1 MSKKSHGRR
10 PNTYLHAMRSLGR
23 RAAAVA
29 GYRDKQRWPATRRMP
44 DPVDDAVL
52 PHAMAQRSG
61 PALGKAP
68 FTTRRALVVFVL
80 LVLLALL
87 VVAAQLA
94 WHEMRTSQWQAKF
107 FSDWAGRMGF
117 ALQAGPSPAGTVRY
131 PADGPYDQRMGYA
144 HLPDYLERLQTKDFK
159 VSAQARMTPA
169 MVEGI
174 DQGLFAPY
182 REKTQQGLSVY
193 DCRKQPLFAVQY
205 PERSYPSF
213 EQTPALLVKSLL
225 FIENR
230 ELLDTRY
237 PLRNPAVEW
246 GRLGRA
252 LLEHVGQVFGAEG
265 RTPGGSTL
273 ATQIEKYRHSP
284 DGRTA
289 SLHDK
294 LRQMA
299 SATARAYQ
307 PGQDTTTVRQQLV
320 LDYLNTVP
328 LAARPGFGEVN
339 GMGDGLWVWY
349 GRDFAEVNALLQAA
363 ATSAQ
368 PSNGQA
374 LAFKQALSLVIAQRR
389 PSYYL
394 ADAQSDLEE
403 LTDSHLRVLAS
414 QDVIS
419 PALRDAALAVKLGT
433 AGQASTVPPAPPA
446 TSFVTRKA
454 STAIRSQL
462 LGLLG
467 VPNFYSL
474 DRLDLGAVST
484 LDGQTQEAVTA
495 VLRQLRDAE
504 AAKAAGL
511 QGKGLLGNGDPAQV
525 VYSFTL
531 LERGAQA
538 NYLRLQTDN
547 YDQPLDIN
555 AGAKLDLGSTAK
567 LRTLVTYLDVMA
579 GLHQRYST
587 MDAAERAK
595 VVLDPKDRLSRWV
608 LDTLAHNPGADLPTL
623 LKAAL
628 DRTYSANPDES
639 FYTGGGLHTFSNFKR
654 EDNSRVMSV
663 REALRHSV
671 NLVFVRLLRD
681 VVHHYMFQ
689 VPGSSATLLQDSKDP
704 RRAEY
709 LSRFADREGREF
721 INRFVAKYQG
731 KTAEQAQEL
740 LLHNVRPTPVRLSS
754 IFRTIA
760 PTATKAQLGAFL
772 KENLPEGR
780 DTVTSERLAVLYDQY
795 GPEKMSLAD
804 RGYLGGVHPLELWV
818 VGYLRA
824 HPGATQAQIVA
835 ASAAER
841 QVVYQ
846 WLFASKLK
854 PAQDKRILSLLEV
867 EGFLEIHR
875 QWKRMGY
882 PFGSLV
888 PSYATALGASAD
900 RPAALAELMGVI
912 VNGGQ
917 RRPTE
922 RIAALHFASGTPY
935 EAVLQHH
942 SAASE
947 QVLAPEVAHAA
958 LAAIQDVVDEGTA
971 RRVKNAFTRADGSVM
986 AVGGKTG
993 TGDHRFETFGGQGQL
1008 LDSRVV
1014 SRSATFVFNIGERF
1028 FGSITAYV
1036 YGPRAAD
1043 YDFTSALPVQLLKV
1057 LSPTLMPL
1065 MDPAGHPN
1073 AAALPC
1079 SNWASATTP
1088 AS

>member
-1 MSKKSHGRR
+1 MSKKTHWRH
-10 PNTYLHAMRSLGR
+10 PNTYLHAVRSLGR
-23 RAAAVA
+23 RAASTA
-29 GYRDKQRWPATRRMP
+29 GYRDKRKYHQAPQRMP
-44 DPVDDAVL
+44 SQANALL
-52 PHAMAQRSG
+52 PPRASG
-61 PALGKAP
+61 ASLGPTLSKAP
-68 FTTRRALVVFVL
+68 FTTRRVLVWFVL

-87 VVAAQLA
+87 VVAGQLA
-94 WHEMRTSQWQAKF
+94 LHEMRTSQWQAKY
-107 FSDWAGRMGF
+107 FSQWAGRMGF
-117 ALQAGPSPAGTVRY
+117 ALQPGPSPASAVRY

-144 HLPDYLERLQTKDFK
+144 NLPDYLGRLQAKEFK
-159 VSAQARMTPA
+159 VSAQARMNPA

-174 DQGLFAPY
+174 DEGLFAPY

-213 EQTPALLVKSLL
+213 AQTPTLLVKSLL
-225 FIENR
+225 FVENR
-230 ELLDTRY
+230 ELLDPNY

-246 GRLGRA
+246 SRLGRA
-252 LLEHVGQVFGAEG
+252 LFEHVGQVFGADG

-299 SATARAYQ
+299 SATVRAYQ
-307 PGQDTTTVRQQLV
+307 PGEDTTVTRQQLV
-320 LDYLNTVP
+320 VDYINTVP

-349 GRDFAEVNALLQAA
+349 GRDFAQVNALLRAA
-363 ATSAQ
+363 VAAQ
-368 PSNGQA
+368 PSAEQA
-374 LAFKQALSLVIAQRR
+374 LAYKQALSLIIAQRR

-394 ADAQSDLEE
+394 ADSQSDLED
-403 LTDSHLRVLAS
+403 LTDSHLRLLAS
-414 QDVIS
+414 QEVIS
-419 PALRDAALAVKLGT
+419 DALRDAALAVKLGSKS
-433 AGQASTVPPAPPA
+433 QAPAVPPMP
-446 TSFVTRKA
+446 SFVSRKA

-495 VLRQLRDAE
+495 VLRQLRDADV
-504 AAKAAGL
+504 AKAAGL

-531 LERGAQA
+531 LERGAET

-567 LRTLVTYLDVMA
+567 LRTLVTYLDIMA
-579 GLHQRYST
+579 GLHQRYSAI
-587 MDAAERAK
+587 DLAERK
-595 VVLDPKDRLSRWV
+595 QVVLDPKDKLSRWV
-608 LDTLAHNPGADLPTL
+608 LDYLGQNPSADLPAL
-623 LKAAL
+623 LQAAL
-628 DRTYSANPDES
+628 DRKYSANPDES
-639 FYTGGGLHTFSNFKR
+639 FYTGGGLHTFNNFKR
-654 EDNSRVMSV
+654 EDNNRIVTV
-663 REALRHSV
+663 REGLRHSV

-689 VPGSSATLLQDSKDP
+689 VPGSSATLLQDTKDP
-704 RRAEY
+704 RRADY

-731 KTAEQAQEL
+731 KTAEQALEL
-740 LLHNVRPTPVRLSS
+740 LLHNVRPTPVRLTS

-760 PTATKAQLGAFL
+760 PTATQAQLGAFL

-780 DTVTSERLAVLYDQY
+780 DATAERLAVLYTQY

-804 RGYLGGVHPLELWV
+804 RGYTGGVHPLELWV

-824 HPGATQAQIVA
+824 HPSATQAQVVA

-841 QVVYQ
+841 QAVYQ

-900 RPAALAELMGVI
+900 RPAALAELMGII

-922 RIAALHFASGTPY
+922 RIASVHFASGTPY
-935 EAVLQHH
+935 ETVLQHH
-942 SAASE
+942 SGASE
-947 QVLAPEVAHAA
+947 QVLAPEVAQAA
-958 LAAIQDVVDEGTA
+958 LAAVRDVVEEGTA
-971 RRVKNAFTRADGSVM
+971 RRVKNAFMRADGSVM

-993 TGDHRFETFGGQGQL
+993 TGDHRFETYGGQGQL

-1057 LSPTLMPL
+1057 LSPSLMPL
-1065 MDPAGHPN
+1065 MDPAGYP
-1073 AAALPC
+1073 ASGAEPC
-1079 SNWASATTP
+1079 SNWAGVSASAP
-1088 AS
+1088 

>member
-1 MSKKSHGRR
+1 MSRKTHWRH

-23 RAAAVA
+23 RAASAA
-29 GYRDKQRWPATRRMP
+29 GYRDKRKYQQAVQRMP
-44 DPVDDAVL
+44 SQANMPVLAR
-52 PHAMAQRSG
+52 ASG
-61 PALGKAP
+61 ASAGPTLTKAP
-68 FTTRRALVVFVL
+68 FTTRRVLVWFVL

-87 VVAAQLA
+87 VVAGQLA
-94 WHEMRTSQWQAKF
+94 LHEMRTSQWQAKY
-107 FSDWAGRMGF
+107 FSQWAGRMGF
-117 ALQAGPSPAGTVRY
+117 AVQPGPSPASAVRY
-131 PADGPYDQRMGYA
+131 PADGPYDQRMGYS
-144 HLPDYLERLQTKDFK
+144 HLPDYLTRLQAKDFK

-174 DQGLFAPY
+174 DEGLFAPY

-205 PERSYPSF
+205 PERGYPSF
-213 EQTPALLVKSLL
+213 AQTPALLVKSLL

-230 ELLDTRY
+230 ELLDPRY

-246 GRLGRA
+246 SRLGRA
-252 LLEHVGQVFGAEG
+252 LLEHVGQVFGADG

-299 SATARAYQ
+299 SATVRAYQ
-307 PGQDTTTVRQQLV
+307 PGQDTTAARQLLV

-349 GRDFAEVNALLQAA
+349 GRDFAQVNVLLQAA
-363 ATSAQ
+363 ATVAQ
-368 PSNGQA
+368 PTAEQA
-374 LAFKQALSLVIAQRR
+374 LAYKQALSLIIAQRR

-394 ADAQSDLEE
+394 ADSQSNLEE
-403 LTDSHLRVLAS
+403 LTDSHLRLLAS
-414 QDVIS
+414 QEVIS
-419 PALRDAALAVKLGT
+419 NALRDAALGVKLGSKS
-433 AGQASTVPPAPPA
+433 QVSTVPPAP
-446 TSFVTRKA
+446 SFVSRKA

-467 VPNFYSL
+467 ISNFYSL

-484 LDGQTQEAVTA
+484 LDGHAQEAVTA

-504 AAKAAGL
+504 VAKAAGL
-511 QGKGLLGNGDPAQV
+511 QGKGLLGDGDPAQV

-531 LERGAQA
+531 LERGADT

-567 LRTLVTYLDVMA
+567 LRTLVTYLDIMA
-579 GLHQRYST
+579 GLHQRYSA
-587 MDAAERAK
+587 MDSAQRGQ
-595 VVLDPKDRLSRWV
+595 VVLDPKDKLSRWV
-608 LDTLAHNPGADLPTL
+608 LDYLGQNPSSDLPAL
-623 LKAAL
+623 LQAAL
-628 DRTYSANPDES
+628 DRKYSASPKES
-639 FYTGGGLHTFSNFKR
+639 FFTGGGLHTFSNFKR
-654 EDNSRVMSV
+654 EDNSRIMSV

-689 VPGSSATLLQDSKDP
+689 VPGSSATLLQDTKDP
-704 RRAEY
+704 RRADY

-721 INRFVAKYQG
+721 IHRFVAKYQG

-754 IFRTIA
+754 IFRTVA
-760 PTATKAQLGAFL
+760 PAATQAQLGAFL

-780 DTVTSERLAVLYDQY
+780 DVTAERLAVLYTQY
-795 GPEKMSLAD
+795 GPQKMSLAD
-804 RGYLGGVHPLELWV
+804 RGYTGGVHPLELWV

-824 HPGATQAQIVA
+824 HPGAPQAQVVA

-841 QVVYQ
+841 QAVYQ

-900 RPAALAELMGVI
+900 RPAALAELMGI
-912 VNGGQ
+912 IANGGL
-917 RRPTE
+917 RKPTE

-935 EAVLQHH
+935 ETVLQHH
-942 SAASE
+942 NGPSE
-947 QVLAPEVAHAA
+947 RVLAPEVAQAA
-958 LAAIQDVVDEGTA
+958 LAAVRDVVDEGTA

-1036 YGPRAAD
+1036 YGPQAAD

-1057 LSPTLMPL
+1057 LSPSLMPL
-1065 MDPAGHPN
+1065 MDPAGHPAS
-1073 AAALPC
+1073 AAQPC
-1079 SNWASATTP
+1079 SNWAGVSAP
-1088 AS
+1088 AY

>member
-1 MSKKSHGRR
+1 MSRKSHWRH
-10 PNTYLHAMRSLGR
+10 PTTYLHAVRTLSR
-23 RAAAVA
+23 RAAFAA
-29 GYRDKQRWPATRRMP
+29 GYRGKRGRVAGRKPSRT
-44 DPVDDAVL
+44 
-52 PHAMAQRSG
+52 SG
-61 PALGKAP
+61 PVQPYAPNKGAGPTLTKAP
-68 FTTRRALVVFVL
+68 FTTRRVFVWFVL

-87 VVAAQLA
+87 VVVGQLA
-94 WHEMRTSQWQAKF
+94 LHEMRTSKWQAKF
-107 FSDWAGRMGF
+107 FSEWAGPMGF
-117 ALQAGPSPAGTVRY
+117 TLEPGPSPASAVRY
-131 PADGPYDQRMGYA
+131 PADGPFDQRMGYSN
-144 HLPDYLERLQTKDFK
+144 LPEYLSRLQAKDFK

-174 DQGLFAPY
+174 DEGLFAPY

-205 PERSYPSF
+205 PERGYPSF
-213 EQTPALLVKSLL
+213 AQTPTLMVKSLL

-230 ELLDTRY
+230 ELLDTQY

-246 GRLGRA
+246 SRLGRA
-252 LLEHVGQVFGAEG
+252 LLEHVGQVFGADG

-299 SATARAYQ
+299 SATVRAYQ
-307 PGQDTTTVRQQLV
+307 PGQDTTVARQQLV
-320 LDYLNTVP
+320 LDYINTVP
-328 LAARPGFGEVN
+328 LSARPGFGEVN

-349 GRDFAEVNALLQAA
+349 GRDFEQVTALLHAA
-363 ATSAQ
+363 AAAAQ
-368 PSNGQA
+368 PTAEQA
-374 LAFKQALSLVIAQRR
+374 LAYKQALSLVIAQRR

-394 ADAQSDLEE
+394 ADSQSDLEE
-403 LTDSHLRVLAS
+403 LTDSHLRLLAS

-419 PALRDAALAVKLGT
+419 DALRDAALAVKLDDRN
-433 AGQASTVPPAPPA
+433 QALAAEPAP
-446 TSFVTRKA
+446 SFVSRKA

-474 DRLDLGAVST
+474 DRLDLGAVTT

-504 AAKAAGL
+504 VAKAAGL

-531 LERGAQA
+531 LERGAQT

-567 LRTLVTYLDVMA
+567 LRTLVTYLDIMA
-579 GLHQRYST
+579 SLHQRYGT
-587 MDAAERAK
+587 MDAAERGQ
-595 VVLDPKDRLSRWV
+595 VVLDPKDKLSRWV
-608 LDTLAHNPGADLPTL
+608 LEYLGQNPSADLPAL
-623 LKAAL
+623 LQAAL
-628 DRTYSANPDES
+628 DRKYSASPEES
-639 FYTGGGLHTFSNFKR
+639 FFTGGGLHTFNNFKR
-654 EDNSRVMSV
+654 EDNSRIISV
-663 REALRHSV
+663 REGLRHSV

-689 VPGSSATLLQDSKDP
+689 VPGSSATLLQDANDP
-704 RRAEY
+704 RRADY

-731 KTAEQAQEL
+731 KTAEQAQEE
-740 LLHNVRPTPVRLSS
+740 LLHNVRPTPVRLAS

-760 PTATKAQLGAFL
+760 PEASQAELGAFL

-780 DTVTSERLAVLYDQY
+780 EVTAERLAVLYTQY
-795 GPEKMSLAD
+795 GPQKMSLAD
-804 RGYLGGVHPLELWV
+804 RGYTGGVHPLELWV

-824 HPGATQAQIVA
+824 HPGATHSQVVA
-835 ASAAER
+835 ASTAER
-841 QVVYQ
+841 QAVYQ

-854 PAQDKRILSLLEV
+854 PAQDKRIVSLLEV

-900 RPAALAELMGVI
+900 RPAALAELMGII

-922 RIAALHFASGTPY
+922 RLSALHFASGTPY
-935 EAVLQHH
+935 ETVLQHH
-942 SAASE
+942 SRPSE
-947 QVLAPEVAHAA
+947 QVLAPEVAQAA
-958 LAAIQDVVDEGTA
+958 LGAVRDVVDEGTA
-971 RRVKNAFTRADGSVM
+971 RRVKNAFKRADGSVM

-993 TGDHRFETFGGQGQL
+993 TGDHRFETYSAQGQVL
-1008 LDSRVV
+1008 GSRVV

-1036 YGPRAAD
+1036 YGPQAAD

-1057 LSPTLMPL
+1057 LSPSLMPL
-1065 MDPAGHPN
+1065 MDPAGNP
-1073 AAALPC
+1073 AAAVGPC
-1079 SNWASATTP
+1079 SNWAGVSAP
-1088 AS
+1088 AT